1 MEANSTCAV
10 HAHVGGS
17 QIFLHVRTD
26 HRSTCQQT
34 IRCKQAPCRKSVL
47 RLFSWPRLCPSM
59 TAREKEARP
68 ERFSRKRTIRN
79 ARRQARGVS
88 GLSLSLCCLYLSI
101 TGVSGLSLSVLSQS
115 IYQRCVWSLCV
126 CCLYLSTRDRP
137 EEVWSFSLLSLS
149 IYHRQTKE
157 KVSDF
162 CLPSVSIYLPKR
174 MRDPLY
180 PMSLSIVSATAKDS
194 PQLFHEPRL
203 DAWVRF

>member
-101 TGVSGLSLSVLSQS
+101 TGVSGLSLS
-115 IYQRCVWSLCV
+115 
-126 CCLYLSTRDRP
+126 
-137 EEVWSFSLLSLS
+137 LLSLS
-149 IYHRQTKE
+149 IYYRS
-157 KVSDF
+157 VWS
-162 CLPSVSIYLPKR
+162 LSLSAVSIYLPEVRLISLPVLSLSTRGASGLSVCAVSIYLPETGQRRSGLSLCCLCPSTTDRPKKKC
-174 MRDPLY
+174 LISVCLL
-180 PMSLSIVSATAKDS
+180 SLSICRR
-194 PQLFHEPRL
+194 E
-203 DAWVRF
+203 